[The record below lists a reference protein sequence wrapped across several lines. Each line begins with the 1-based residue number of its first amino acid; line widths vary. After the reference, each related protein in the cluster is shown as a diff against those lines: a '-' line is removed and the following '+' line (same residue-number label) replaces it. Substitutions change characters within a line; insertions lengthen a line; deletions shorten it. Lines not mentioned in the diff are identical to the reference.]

1 MSRHRLHIAIMVHS
15 QIIYEG
21 LHTVL
26 SQSEIDCIICRV
38 DSLDDLADIL
48 HSKKVDLLIINPL
61 LLVNR
66 EKEAR
71 KIRKNHPGLSIVGIN
86 LSIVDNHSLA
96 LLDASFTIFDTVEQV
111 LSKLQRIGI
120 NSELKAPSNDD
131 NLTDRELD
139 VLTQLVHGY
148 SNKEIADSLNIS
160 IHTVVTHRKNITSK
174 TGIRSQSGLT
184 IYAISKR
191 IISIEDIDL
200 QNH

>member
-191 IISIEDIDL
+191 IISIEDVDF

>member
-38 DSLDDLADIL
+38 DSLDDLANIL

-111 LSKLQRIGI
+111 LSKLRRIGI

-160 IHTVVTHRKNITSK
+160 SHAPEKHN
-174 TGIRSQSGLT
+174 
-184 IYAISKR
+184 
-191 IISIEDIDL
+191 L
-200 QNH
+200 QNRYPQPVRINHLRHLQTNYFN